1 MHFAITILL
10 SFHLSW
16 ESLIEHDLDEEI
28 LVNESDDFVEYVD
41 DFYYNL

>member
-10 SFHLSW
+10 SFHLSR

-28 LVNESDDFVEYVD
+28 LVNESDDFVEYGD
-41 DFYYNL
+41 DYYCNI